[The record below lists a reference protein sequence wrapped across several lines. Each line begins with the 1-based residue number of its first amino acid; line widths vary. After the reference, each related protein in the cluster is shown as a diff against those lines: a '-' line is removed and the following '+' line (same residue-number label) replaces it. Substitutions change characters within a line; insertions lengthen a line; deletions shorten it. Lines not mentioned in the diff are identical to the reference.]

1 MDTPMEPLAAAIG
14 PSGHSDAAHRLYTKR
29 LGLWLFI
36 ASEAFLFAAA
46 IAARFSILG
55 DDRPADINQPLGLVI
70 STILLTSSL
79 TAYRAE
85 TAMAHDDLGGFLR
98 NATSTMF
105 LGGMF
110 LVGVILE
117 WSEGLRLFPPGTL
130 FGSAFFALIGLHAFH
145 VITGLIVLGI
155 VRGMAKRGRFGAGDY
170 WPVEGAVKYWHFV
183 DVAWVFIFPTLY
195 LIR

>member
-1 MDTPMEPLAAAIG
+1 MDTPMAPLAAPLG
-14 PSGHSDAAHRLYTKR
+14 PSGHFDPAHRLYAKR

-36 ASEAFLFAAA
+36 ASEAFLFAAV

-55 DDRPADINQPLGLVI
+55 ADRPADINQPLGLVI

-85 TAMAHDDLGGFLR
+85 TAMAHDDRRGFLR
-98 NATSTMF
+98 NAMFTMA

-110 LVGVILE
+110 LVGVVLE

-130 FGSAFFALIGLHAFH
+130 FGSAFFGLIGLHAFH
-145 VITGLIVLGI
+145 VITGLVILGI
-155 VRGMAKRGRFGAGDY
+155 VRAMAKRGRFGSGEY

-195 LIR
+195 LVR